1 MNLTSKIN
9 LMAVYVGFLVFVLA
23 LFVFLLG
30 VRFGFEYAYPA
41 AKLNVLQEH
50 NLQTELLK

>member
-1 MNLTSKIN
+1 MNLRSKIN

-41 AKLNVLQEH
+41 AKLNSLQEI
-50 NLQTELLK
+50 NLETRGEL